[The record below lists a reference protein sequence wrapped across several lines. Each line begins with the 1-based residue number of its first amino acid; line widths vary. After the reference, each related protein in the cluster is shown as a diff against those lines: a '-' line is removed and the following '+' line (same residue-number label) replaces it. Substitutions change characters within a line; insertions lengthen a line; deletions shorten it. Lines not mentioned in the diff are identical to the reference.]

1 MFIGLPLLR
10 IIEGTESE
18 KRGVNELGNFN
29 LIVRTY
35 MYVYSNY
42 IRLCRVDIALLKVC
56 LSRSDATFAF
66 S

>member
-29 LIVRTY
+29 LIVRAY

-42 IRLCRVDIALLKVC
+42 IRLCRVDIELLKVC